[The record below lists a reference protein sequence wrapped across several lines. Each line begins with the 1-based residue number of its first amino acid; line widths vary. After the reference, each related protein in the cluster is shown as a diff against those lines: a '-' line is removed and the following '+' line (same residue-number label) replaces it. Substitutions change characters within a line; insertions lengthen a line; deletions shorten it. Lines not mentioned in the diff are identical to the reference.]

1 MTKLGRVE
9 KEKKVIELMINIY
22 CRKKHNLKDGLCDE
36 CKELLDYAHKR
47 LTLCKFGDEKTTCS
61 KCPIHC
67 YKKDMKL
74 KVKEVMRFSGPRLI
88 IYNPIELIRH
98 MFY

>member
-1 MTKLGRVE
+1 MAKLGRVE
-9 KEKKVIELMINIY
+9 KEKKVIALMINIY
-22 CRKKHNLKDGLCDE
+22 CRKKHNSRDGLCDE
-36 CKELLDYAHKR
+36 CKELLEYAHKR
-47 LTLCKFGDEKTTCS
+47 LTLCKFGDKKTTCS

>member
-1 MTKLGRVE
+1 MAKLGRVE

-36 CKELLDYAHKR
+36 CEELLEYAHKR